1 MNNFIIFLHITNLCN
16 YTCEYCSEGLPQQA
30 NESKWSIPL
39 NLVKYINYMIIQYL
53 TDFNVHI
60 CLIGGETL
68 LYPYLQEVI
77 PIKSDA
83 GIKYQYKYLSSEA
96 NNIDNAFIK
105 IKKNNKKTIYTN
117 KVKYIV
123 TNCKSSKKIREY
135 FKINNITIYHNK
147 NVLAKLKEIIN

>member
-1 MNNFIIFLHITNLCN
+1 MKIIKVMVLIFISLLPIIIFGNRKYVELNNLAII
-16 YTCEYCSEGLPQQA
+16 EG
-30 NESKWSIPL
+30 
-39 NLVKYINYMIIQYL
+39 
-53 TDFNVHI
+53 
-60 CLIGGETL
+60 IGVECDSNIKL
-68 LYPYLQEVI
+68 YLQEVI

-123 TNCKSSKKIREY
+123 TNCKSSKKVREY

-147 NVLAKLKEIIN
+147 NVLSKLKEIIN

>member
-1 MNNFIIFLHITNLCN
+1 MKIIKVMVLIFISLLPIIIFGNSKYVELNNLAII
-16 YTCEYCSEGLPQQA
+16 EG
-30 NESKWSIPL
+30 
-39 NLVKYINYMIIQYL
+39 
-53 TDFNVHI
+53 
-60 CLIGGETL
+60 IGVECDSNIKL
-68 LYPYLQEVI
+68 YLQEVI

-123 TNCKSSKKIREY
+123 TNCKSSKKVRKY